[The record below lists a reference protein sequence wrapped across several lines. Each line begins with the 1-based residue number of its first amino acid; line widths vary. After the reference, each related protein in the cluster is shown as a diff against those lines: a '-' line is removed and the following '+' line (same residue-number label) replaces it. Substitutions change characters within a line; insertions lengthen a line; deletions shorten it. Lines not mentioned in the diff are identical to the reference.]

1 MLCCLVFVCLFG
13 ALFTRISRNNCQEF
27 CRCSAIDVLK
37 RRTMLP
43 KPPTHPFCLFVIQC
57 CAPIPTMLR
66 SHCTHSDAIF
76 RERAHFYL
84 PSPARVQE
92 MRNDARVRW
101 SAHECVFCILL
112 YFMAGAFRFFVACCC
127 CVPRC
132 CCAAAAVSMLGRRC
146 ARDTINSRCKAGE
159 QPTHP
164 FHHTPISPPP
174 NHSLNDGACFR
185 HVTQ

>member
-1 MLCCLVFVCLFG
+1 MLPCVCLFG
-13 ALFTRISRNNCQEF
+13 WCALHAYLSQQLSRVLSLLSH
-27 CRCSAIDVLK
+27 RCAQAAHNA
-37 RRTMLP
+37 TQH
-43 KPPTHPFCLFVIQC
+43 PTHPFRLFVIQC

-112 YFMAGAFRFFVACCC
+112 YFMAGAFRFFVA
-127 CVPRC
+127 VVFRG
-132 CCAAAAVSMLGRRC
+132 VVVLLL
-146 ARDTINSRCKAGE
+146 SRCSFDVAR
-159 QPTHP
+159 T
-164 FHHTPISPPP
+164 T
-174 NHSLNDGACFR
+174 R
-185 HVTQ
+185 